1 MERRKTNILW
11 KKDDFDED
19 TVKALEVMIKYGF
32 QCRFML

>member
-19 TVKALEVMIKYGF
+19 TVKALEVMIMMWYKKS
-32 QCRFML
+32 